1 MKKEKNKE
9 KKKHSTGKIV
19 LCCIIAFIIGAV
31 GMCVAF
37 YVLENHTDI
46 DWQYYIE
53 HTLIP
58 NAIAIIVSIGTACFA
73 LKPIIDRIATVVTV
87 VVDKFKSATDDVN
100 ATVTSAARS
109 EAEVYESRREIAELR
124 EEIDEIRECARLI
137 PEALAV
143 INEARDEILNNT
155 EISKLGFGSMAEHVK
170 NGAAK
175 RIMNLKATKTESEVS
190 ADEGKNEAE
199 G

>member
-9 KKKHSTGKIV
+9 NKKYGAGRIV

-31 GMCVAF
+31 GMSVAF
-37 YVLENHTDI
+37 YVLKNHSDI

-58 NAIAIIVSIGTACFA
+58 NAIAIVAAISTACLT
-73 LKPIIDRIATVVTV
+73 LKPIIVKIAELATS
-87 VVDKFKSATDDVN
+87 VVDKFKSATEDVS
-100 ATVTSAARS
+100 ATVVSSAKS
-109 EAEVYESRREIAELR
+109 EAEVYENRREIAELR
-124 EEIDEIRECARLI
+124 AEIEEIRECARLI
-137 PEALAV
+137 PETLTV
-143 INEARDEILNNT
+143 INEARDEIINNT

-175 RIMNLKATKTESEVS
+175 RIMNLKAAKTESEVS
-190 ADEGKNEAE
+190 EDEGENET
-199 G
+199 

>member
-1 MKKEKNKE
+1 MSKNKV

-31 GMCVAF
+31 GMCAAF
-37 YVLENHTDI
+37 YVLNKHVDI

-58 NAIAIIVSIGTACFA
+58 NAIAIIVSIGTACLA
-73 LKPIIDRIATVVTV
+73 LKPIIDKIAGVVMV

-109 EAEVYESRREIAELR
+109 EEEVYQSRREFAEIR
-124 EEIDEIRECARLI
+124 AEIEEIRECAKLL
-137 PEALAV
+137 PEAVKV
-143 INEARDEILNNT
+143 IEQTKKELQKNT

-175 RIMNLKATKTESEVS
+175 RIMNLKVEKAEREVVG
-190 ADEGKNEAE
+190 DENGSEAE
-199 G
+199 S

>member
-1 MKKEKNKE
+1 MNKEKNKE

-19 LCCIIAFIIGAV
+19 LCCIIAFIVGAV

-37 YVLENHTDI
+37 YALENHSDV
-46 DWQYYIE
+46 DWQSYIE

-58 NAIAIIVSIGTACFA
+58 NAIAIVVSVGTALFA
-73 LKPIIDRIATVVTV
+73 LKPIIDKIATVVMSV
-87 VVDKFKSATDDVN
+87 VEKFKSATEDVS
-100 ATVTSAARS
+100 ATVTSSARS

-124 EEIDEIRECARLI
+124 EEIEEIRECARLI

-143 INEARDEILNNT
+143 INEARNEIINNT
-155 EISKLGFGSMAEHVK
+155 EISRLGFGSMAEHVK

-175 RIMNLKATKTESEVS
+175 RIMNLKAVKTESEVS
-190 ADEGKNEAE
+190 VDEGEA
-199 G
+199 